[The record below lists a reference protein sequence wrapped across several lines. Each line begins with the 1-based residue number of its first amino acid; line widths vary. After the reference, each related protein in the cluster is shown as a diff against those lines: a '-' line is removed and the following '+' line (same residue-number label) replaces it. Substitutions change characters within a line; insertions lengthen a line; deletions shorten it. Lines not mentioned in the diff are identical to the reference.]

1 VTPLTLDA
9 SVKTPPR
16 TRPPGDGLPPRPP
29 IDHGDGDGD
38 GSPSPSRPLLDNVRL
53 AMVFFL
59 SAETML
65 FGAFVSGF
73 FVLRLAAPQWPPPL
87 QPRLPVF
94 VTGLNT
100 FVLMTS
106 SAALLVAMAAF
117 RRRDRARL
125 VRGLALTAA
134 LGGLFLA
141 VQGYEWARLIQY
153 GLHVTSGAYGATF
166 YTLIGLHA
174 AHVIGALVW
183 ILAALRLASHG
194 RFLDGRAGVLRA
206 CAIYWHF
213 VVALWP
219 VLYVAVYL
227 A

>member
-1 VTPLTLDA
+1 VSPLTVDIP
-9 SVKTPPR
+9 VEQP
-16 TRPPGDGLPPRPP
+16 TRPGPPGDRLPPRPP
-29 IDHGDGDGD
+29 DDRGDGEG
-38 GSPSPSRPLLDNVRL
+38 GLSQPSRPLLDNVRL
-53 AMVFFL
+53 AMLFFL

-87 QPRLPVF
+87 QPRLPVI

-106 SAALLVAMAAF
+106 SAALIAAMAGF
-117 RRRDRARL
+117 RRRDRTRL
-125 VRGLALTAA
+125 VRGLALTGA
-134 LGGLFLA
+134 LGVLFLA
-141 VQGYEWARLIQY
+141 VQGYEWARLIHY
-153 GLHVTSGAYGATF
+153 GLRVTSGAYGATF

-174 AHVIGALVW
+174 AHVLGALVW
-183 ILAALRLASHG
+183 LLVALRLAATG

-206 CAIYWHF
+206 CAIYWHY

-219 VLYVAVYL
+219 VLYVSVYL
-227 A
+227 T

>member
-1 VTPLTLDA
+1 VSPLTIDTP
-9 SVKTPPR
+9 VEQPPR
-16 TRPPGDGLPPRPP
+16 TRPPGDRLPPLPP
-29 IDHGDGDGD
+29 VDDGDGD
-38 GSPSPSRPLLDNVRL
+38 GSPAQPPRPLLDNVRL
-53 AMVFFL
+53 AMLFFL

-87 QPRLPVF
+87 QPRLPVI

-106 SAALLVAMAAF
+106 SAALIAAMAGF
-117 RRRDRARL
+117 RRRDRTAL
-125 VRGLALTAA
+125 VRGLALTGA
-134 LGGLFLA
+134 LGALFLA
-141 VQGYEWARLIQY
+141 VQGYEWARLISY
-153 GLHVTSGAYGATF
+153 GLRVTSGAYGATF

-183 ILAALRLASHG
+183 LLAALHLAARG

-219 VLYVAVYL
+219 ILYVAVYL
-227 A
+227 T

>member
-1 VTPLTLDA
+1 VTPLTIDA
-9 SVKTPPR
+9 PVETRPR
-16 TRPPGDGLPPRPP
+16 TRPPADRLPPAPP
-29 IDHGDGDGD
+29 VDHGDGDG
-38 GSPSPSRPLLDNVRL
+38 GPPPSRPLLDNVRL

-59 SAETML
+59 SAETMI
-65 FGAFVSGF
+65 FAAFVSGF
-73 FVLRLAAPQWPPPL
+73 LVLRMAAPQWPPPL
-87 QPRLPVF
+87 QPRLPVV
-94 VTGLNT
+94 VTGINT
-100 FVLMTS
+100 FILLTS
-106 SAALLVAMAAF
+106 SAALIAAMAAF
-117 RRRDRARL
+117 RRRDRTRL

-141 VQGYEWARLIQY
+141 VQGYEWARLIHY
-153 GLHVTSGAYGATF
+153 GLHVTSGAYGTTF

-183 ILAALRLASHG
+183 LLAALRLAAHG

-227 A
+227 T

>member
-1 VTPLTLDA
+1 VSPLTVDA
-9 SVKTPPR
+9 PVETPPR
-16 TRPPGDGLPPRPP
+16 TQPPGDRLPPQPP
-29 IDHGDGDGD
+29 DDRGDGDD
-38 GSPSPSRPLLDNVRL
+38 GGPSQPSRPLLDNVRL

-87 QPRLPVF
+87 QPRLPIV
-94 VTGLNT
+94 VTGINT
-100 FVLMTS
+100 FILMTS
-106 SAALLVAMAAF
+106 SAALIAAMAAF
-117 RRRDRARL
+117 RRRDRTHL

-174 AHVIGALVW
+174 AHVMGALVW
-183 ILAALRLASHG
+183 LLVALRLAARG
-194 RFLDGRAGVLRA
+194 QFLDGRTGVLRA
-206 CAIYWHF
+206 CAIYWHY

-219 VLYVAVYL
+219 VLYVSVYL
-227 A
+227 T